1 VRNSGELRKWPKLRP
16 NNPDAAFLRKDNPFT
31 VFKVPDLLAFHGGR
45 SDGCGVPGWTEARKE
60 NTTMKTFILDADHNI
75 TAYASQQQ
83 AGSAV
88 PQGDAFTTVAGLKTA
103 LKKYSAATAV
113 EIWNSLAGVTPVK
126 KFKDA
131 ATAANRIFE
140 ELQKLRVPDAEA
152 APANTDAPKNKRQTR
167 GAAKPAAGGKGTK
180 KAAKGTADEPR
191 AVSKT
196 SRLIEMLKRPQ
207 GATLEEVMAE
217 FGWQVHSTRAIMSAG
232 GSLTKKHGI
241 TVISEKIGD
250 SRTYRITK

>member
-1 VRNSGELRKWPKLRP
+1 MW
-16 NNPDAAFLRKDNPFT
+16 
-31 VFKVPDLLAFHGGR
+31 
-45 SDGCGVPGWTEARKE
+45 CARLDRARRE
-60 NTTMKTFILDADHNI
+60 TTAMKTFVLDADHNI

-83 AGSAV
+83 ASSAV
-88 PQGDAFTTVAGLKTA
+88 PQGDAFTTAAGLKAA
-103 LKKYSAATAV
+103 LKNYSAATAV
-113 EIWNSLAGVTPVK
+113 EIWNSLAGATPVK

-131 ATAANRIFE
+131 ATAAKRIFA
-140 ELQKLRVPDAEA
+140 ELQKLGGPDGEA
-152 APANTDAPKNKRQTR
+152 APADTDAPKVKRQTK
-167 GAAKPAAGGKGTK
+167 GEAKPAAAGKATK
-180 KAAKGTADEPR
+180 KAAKCADDEPR
-191 AVSKT
+191 AISKT
-196 SRLIEMLKRPQ
+196 SRLIEMLKRPK